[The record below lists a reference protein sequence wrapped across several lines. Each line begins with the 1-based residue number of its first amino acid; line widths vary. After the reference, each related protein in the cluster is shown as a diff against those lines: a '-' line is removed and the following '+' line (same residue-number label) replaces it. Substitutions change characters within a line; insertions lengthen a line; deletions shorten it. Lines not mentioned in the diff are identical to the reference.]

1 MFLLGK
7 KGSSNKMWE
16 TTEINLC
23 SESLRV
29 KKVKTIHILAT
40 EKKSNYKVFF
50 SGKSKTFQSNAKA
63 IFFSEIRRKL
73 FIFNY
78 SRKGDNEHVFF
89 SKE

>member
-50 SGKSKTFQSNAKA
+50 SVKSKKFQSNAKTDCFLKSEENYLYLT
-63 IFFSEIRRKL
+63 IPEKGTMSMFFFS
-73 FIFNY
+73 
-78 SRKGDNEHVFF
+78 NE
-89 SKE
+89 